1 MKITE
6 FFDALKG
13 INFDDEYDYLSV
25 HFAGNYVGSIR
36 DVKVVSNKIVLSAEY
51 DPNGFTLGFFDLYSK
66 VKKLAESADTYDYD
80 VVYSVPSKGTYNVEG
95 VKKNHYDYSDD
106 GDGVYDRCDIYCSD
120 EAVSGGTDDD
130 IKSHNLNPDDY
141 EDFFEDLLNLENQPM
156 NETIDGK
163 YAAACYRAERVLAS
177 FYKDF
182 GKEMT
187 RMAFE
192 HELDDIDF

>member
-1 MKITE
+1 MTVEEFYNKI
-6 FFDALKG
+6 KG
-13 INFDDEYDYLSV
+13 IDFEDEWDLLGFHYNGHYTGHANEIKVVGNKIILSGEFKPNLHTV
-25 HFAGNYVGSIR
+25 HFN
-36 DVKVVSNKIVLSAEY
+36 
-51 DPNGFTLGFFDLYSK
+51 DLK
-66 VKKLAESADTYDYD
+66 EKCKELAESPDTYDYQ
-80 VVYSVPSKGTYNVEG
+80 VYYGVPSQG
-95 VKKNHYDYSDD
+95 VFEVLDAKKIHYDYSAD
-106 GDGVYDRCDIYCSD
+106 GDDIYDCVEVKCAD
-120 EAVSGGTDDD
+120 ESICAFADLEKTV
-130 IKSHNLNPDDY
+130 NPDDY
-141 EDFFEDLLNLENQPM
+141 EDFFEDLLNLENKPM

>member
-1 MKITE
+1 M
-6 FFDALKG
+6 
-13 INFDDEYDYLSV
+13 
-25 HFAGNYVGSIR
+25 
-36 DVKVVSNKIVLSAEY
+36 
-51 DPNGFTLGFFDLYSK
+51 
-66 VKKLAESADTYDYD
+66 
-80 VVYSVPSKGTYNVEG
+80 NV
-95 VKKNHYDYSDD
+95 
-106 GDGVYDRCDIYCSD
+106 
-120 EAVSGGTDDD
+120 TD
-130 IKSHNLNPDDY
+130 NLNPDDY
-141 EDFFEDLLNLENQPM
+141 EDFFEDLLSLENKPM

>member
-6 FFDALKG
+6 FFDAIKG
-13 INFDDEYDYLSV
+13 INFDDENDFVSV
-25 HFAGNYVGSIR
+25 HFAGNYTGGIR
-36 DVKVVSNKIVLSAEY
+36 NVKVVSNKVVLSGEY
-51 DPNGFTLGFFDLYSK
+51 DPHGFTMGFFDLYSK
-66 VKKLAESADTYDYD
+66 IKKLAQSADTYDYD

-95 VKKNHYDYSDD
+95 AKKNHYDYSYDDD
-106 GDGVYDRCDIYCSD
+106 GVFDCCDIYCSD
-120 EAVSGGTDDD
+120 EAISGGTDDD
-130 IKSHNLNPDDY
+130 IESHNLNPDDY
-141 EDFFEDLLNLENQPM
+141 EDFFESLLKLENKPM

>member
-6 FFDALKG
+6 FFDAIKD
-13 INFDDEYDYLSV
+13 INFDNENDFVSV
-25 HFAGNYVGSIR
+25 HFAGNYSGSIR
-36 DVKVVSNKIVLSAEY
+36 AVKIVSNKVVLSGEY

-66 VKKLAESADTYDYD
+66 IKRLAESADTYDYD
-80 VVYSVPSKGTYNVEG
+80 VVYSVPSKGTFNVEG
-95 VKKNHYDYSDD
+95 VKKNHYDYSYD
-106 GDGVYDRCDIYCSD
+106 GDGVYDCCDIYCSD
-120 EAVSGGTDDD
+120 EAISGGTDDD

-141 EDFFEDLLNLENQPM
+141 EDFFESLLKLENKPM

-177 FYKDF
+177 FYKDY

>member
-13 INFDDEYDYLSV
+13 INFDDEYDYLAV
-25 HFAGNYVGSIR
+25 HFTGNYVGSIR

-80 VVYSVPSKGTYNVEG
+80 VVYSVPSKGTYNVED

-187 RMAFE
+187 RMAFK

>member
-25 HFAGNYVGSIR
+25 HFAGNYAGSIR

-66 VKKLAESADTYDYD
+66 IKKLAESADTYDYD

-106 GDGVYDRCDIYCSD
+106 GDGVYDCCDIYCSD

>member
-6 FFDALKG
+6 FFDAIKD
-13 INFDDEYDYLSV
+13 INFNDENDFVSV
-25 HFAGNYVGSIR
+25 HFAGNYSGSIR
-36 DVKVVSNKIVLSAEY
+36 GVKVVSNKVVLSGEY
-51 DPNGFTLGFFDLYSK
+51 DPNGFTLGFFDLYNK
-66 VKKLAESADTYDYD
+66 IKKLAESADTYDYD
-80 VVYSVPSKGTYNVEG
+80 VVYSVPSKGTFNVEG
-95 VKKNHYDYSDD
+95 VKKSHYDYSYD
-106 GDGVYDRCDIYCSD
+106 GDGVYDCCDIYCSD
-120 EAVSGGTDDD
+120 EAISGGTDDD

-141 EDFFEDLLNLENQPM
+141 EDFFESLLKLENKPM

-177 FYKDF
+177 FYKDY